1 MKITTFKLSIL
12 IVLFSISYSY
22 AQNYY
27 PKLNNLFLYEEQE
40 SVFNNETV
48 FFRVGLRKYFN
59 KLFYSNLQTS
69 NNGSI
74 ANLASFYSLKIIP
87 RFIFETDFFDKNIK
101 LKFNVGDD
109 SSKYPSFPVIYN
121 EILTRDENTRTGSGN
136 MTINKGSVSL
146 QFSSKLMSSS
156 SKTLVEF
163 LIERIDYKFKNNTF
177 EIELNGQFNDDVK
190 INKSKIGK
198 NKNQTIK
205 IIVKNNTFLL
215 LVPLEQKELKLVEKT
230 ITKDD
235 FKN

>member
-1 MKITTFKLSIL
+1 MKINTFKLLIL
-12 IVLFSISYSY
+12 IVLFSISSSY

-48 FFRVGLRKYFN
+48 FFRIGLRKYFN

-69 NNGSI
+69 NNGSS
-74 ANLASFYSLKIIP
+74 ANVASFYSLKIIP
-87 RFIFETDFFDKNIK
+87 RFIFETDFFDENIK

-215 LVPLEQKELKLVEKT
+215 LVPFEQKELKIIEKT

>member
-87 RFIFETDFFDKNIK
+87 RFIFETDFFDENIK

-146 QFSSKLMSSS
+146 QF
-156 SKTLVEF
+156 
-163 LIERIDYKFKNNTF
+163 
-177 EIELNGQFNDDVK
+177 
-190 INKSKIGK
+190 
-198 NKNQTIK
+198 
-205 IIVKNNTFLL
+205 
-215 LVPLEQKELKLVEKT
+215 
-230 ITKDD
+230 
-235 FKN
+235 